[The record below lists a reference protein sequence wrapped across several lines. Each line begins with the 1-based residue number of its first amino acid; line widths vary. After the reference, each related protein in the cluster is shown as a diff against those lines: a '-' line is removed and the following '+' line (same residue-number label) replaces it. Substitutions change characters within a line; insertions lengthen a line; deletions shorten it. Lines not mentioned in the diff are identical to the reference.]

1 MNNNEQSRSIFELL
15 AHLRSTETQR
25 HKEAEQV
32 YLETIRNSR
41 FLEEVPKE
49 VRGSH
54 EA

>member
-1 MNNNEQSRSIFELL
+1 MNTNDQSRTIYELI
-15 AHLRSTETQR
+15 AHLRSTEAQR
-25 HKEAEQV
+25 HKEAEQI

-41 FLEEVPKE
+41 FPEE